1 MHEQSTVAEH
11 PLYWCRGGWAA
22 EDLFKQVMEDFEI
35 SFLLDRLIESTEPA
49 EQDCSK
55 TDEEEEQDKD
65 EEEEKGEEEEKDEEE
80 EESRRRRRSRRKMR
94 RRAG

>member
-65 EEEEKGEEEEKDEEE
+65 EEEEKGEEEE
-80 EESRRRRRSRRKMR
+80 ESRRRRRSRRKMR

>member
-1 MHEQSTVAEH
+1 VHEQSTVAEH

-65 EEEEKGEEEEKDEEE
+65 EEEEKGEEEE
-80 EESRRRRRSRRKMR
+80 SRMRSRKRKKRSRKMR
-94 RRAG
+94 RRSG